1 MTDDNKKP
9 KTKEEIHEQ
18 NRKIVRSYM
27 GVPSQK
33 SMETKGIKLIDKPIR
48 PGASA
53 DSSGYFAKAWHAAKK
68 ERSDWHNNRKG
79 YTMPEIEKM
88 EAKSG
93 DVMNYFH
100 EKVDKAKED
109 YHRQKNKM
117 AKGLL
122 YDYDKDGH
130 PISPFSSKKEIKPAA
145 IVAPVKR
152 PSEAV
157 MKKLTGKK

>member
-1 MTDDNKKP
+1 MADDNKKP

-53 DSSGYFAKAWHAAKK
+53 DSSGYYAKQWHDAKADRKLAFKWSDKEGVDFFDKK
-68 ERSDWHNNRKG
+68 
-79 YTMPEIEKM
+79 IE
-88 EAKSG
+88 EAKE
-93 DVMNYFH
+93 N
-100 EKVDKAKED
+100 
-109 YHRQKNKM
+109 YHRQKDKM
-117 AKGLL
+117 KEGMIVN
-122 YDYDKDGH
+122 YDKDGH
-130 PISPFSSKKEIKPAA
+130 PISPFSSKKEMKPAA

-157 MKKLTGKK
+157 MKKVTGKK

>member
-1 MTDDNKKP
+1 MADDNKKP

-48 PGASA
+48 PGASS
-53 DSSGYFAKAWHAAKK
+53 DSSGYYAKQWHDAKADRKLAFKWSDKEGVDFFDKK
-68 ERSDWHNNRKG
+68 
-79 YTMPEIEKM
+79 IE
-88 EAKSG
+88 EAKE
-93 DVMNYFH
+93 N
-100 EKVDKAKED
+100 
-109 YHRQKNKM
+109 YHRQKDKM
-117 AKGLL
+117 KEGMIVN
-122 YDYDKDGH
+122 YDKDGH
-130 PISPFSSKKEIKPAA
+130 PISPFSSKKEMKPAA

-157 MKKLTGKK
+157 MKKVTGKK